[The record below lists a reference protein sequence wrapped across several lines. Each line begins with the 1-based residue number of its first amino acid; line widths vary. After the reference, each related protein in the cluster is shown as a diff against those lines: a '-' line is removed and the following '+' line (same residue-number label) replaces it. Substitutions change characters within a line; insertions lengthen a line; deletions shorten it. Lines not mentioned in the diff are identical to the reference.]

1 MNDLLKT
8 RLSDL
13 LFETSQEVT
22 TEEMQNAY
30 GEFVEQIRAMSNG
43 NDYSTTFRILVAT
56 RIEIASLE
64 TVPLYGQ
71 GENVLKKQFLQKT
84 LAIIN
89 SELEL
94 LNLKIQYPTPFQNR
108 KNGNPQSPL
117 YLTDETNLVEIMEL
131 VRGLFLSKRIINHA
145 GKEAPLTEIG
155 RAFEHLF
162 NIKFGDIHK
171 KHESVICRQ
180 ANKRIEFLDTLRK
193 AIAEE
198 SKKKGYL

>member
-1 MNDLLKT
+1 MG
-8 RLSDL
+8 R
-13 LFETSQEVT
+13 
-22 TEEMQNAY
+22 
-30 GEFVEQIRAMSNG
+30 
-43 NDYSTTFRILVAT
+43 
-56 RIEIASLE
+56 
-64 TVPLYGQ
+64 

-94 LNLKIQYPTPFQNR
+94 LNLKIQYPTPFQSR
-108 KNGNPQSPL
+108 KNGNPHSPL

-131 VRGLFLSKRIINHA
+131 VSGLFLSKRIINHA

>member
-1 MNDLLKT
+1 MG
-8 RLSDL
+8 R
-13 LFETSQEVT
+13 
-22 TEEMQNAY
+22 
-30 GEFVEQIRAMSNG
+30 
-43 NDYSTTFRILVAT
+43 
-56 RIEIASLE
+56 
-64 TVPLYGQ
+64 

-131 VRGLFLSKRIINHA
+131 VSGLFLSKRIINHA

-162 NIKFGDIHK
+162 NIKFGACLCH
-171 KHESVICRQ
+171 S
-180 ANKRIEFLDTLRK
+180 LW
-193 AIAEE
+193 
-198 SKKKGYL
+198 S

>member
-1 MNDLLKT
+1 MG
-8 RLSDL
+8 R
-13 LFETSQEVT
+13 
-22 TEEMQNAY
+22 
-30 GEFVEQIRAMSNG
+30 
-43 NDYSTTFRILVAT
+43 
-56 RIEIASLE
+56 
-64 TVPLYGQ
+64 

-117 YLTDETNLVEIMEL
+117 YLTDENNLVEIMEL
-131 VRGLFLSKRIINHA
+131 VSGLFLSKRIINHA

>member
-1 MNDLLKT
+1 MG
-8 RLSDL
+8 R
-13 LFETSQEVT
+13 
-22 TEEMQNAY
+22 
-30 GEFVEQIRAMSNG
+30 
-43 NDYSTTFRILVAT
+43 
-56 RIEIASLE
+56 
-64 TVPLYGQ
+64 

-94 LNLKIQYPTPFQNR
+94 LNLKIQYPTPCQNR

-131 VRGLFLSKRIINHA
+131 VSGLFLSKRIINHA

>member
-1 MNDLLKT
+1 MG
-8 RLSDL
+8 R
-13 LFETSQEVT
+13 
-22 TEEMQNAY
+22 
-30 GEFVEQIRAMSNG
+30 
-43 NDYSTTFRILVAT
+43 
-56 RIEIASLE
+56 
-64 TVPLYGQ
+64 

-131 VRGLFLSKRIINHA
+131 VSGLFLSKRIINHA

-198 SKKKGYL
+198 SKNKGYL

>member
-1 MNDLLKT
+1 MKQY
-8 RLSDL
+8 
-13 LFETSQEVT
+13 LFT
-22 TEEMQNAY
+22 
-30 GEFVEQIRAMSNG
+30 GR
-43 NDYSTTFRILVAT
+43 
-56 RIEIASLE
+56 
-64 TVPLYGQ
+64 
-71 GENVLKKQFLQKT
+71 GENALKKQFLQKT

-94 LNLKIQYPTPFQNR
+94 LNLKIQYPAPFQNK
-108 KNGNPQSPL
+108 KNCNPQSPL

-131 VRGLFLSKRIINHA
+131 VSGLFLSKRIINHA